1 MIRVLIV
8 DDDTRLAEC
17 LRDYLNILPDMEVVA
32 VANNG
37 LEALRRIR
45 KLQPDVVLLDITMP
59 LLDGVGVLEQ
69 LSEDERKKT
78 NIIIHSALATDDIQ
92 QRLITLGAKY
102 FPVKPCDFQMT
113 AERIRQ
119 LTTDAAH

>member
-37 LEALRRIR
+37 LEALRHIR
-45 KLQPDVVLLDITMP
+45 KLQPEVVLLDITMP

-69 LSEDERKKT
+69 LSEQRKKT

-102 FPVKPCDFQMT
+102 SGQTVTF
-113 AERIRQ
+113 R
-119 LTTDAAH
+119 